1 MKPTLELSPAV
12 VPRVDRDPVAFDRA
26 LVVRFGRVGDM
37 IVVTPFLRALD
48 RASPGG
54 TVDLL
59 ATPAGASVLA
69 TNPHL
74 RRRWTLKWRKPPV
87 WLNPEKRS
95 LLRRLARERYDLVFL
110 LERSPRYHG
119 FVGRLEGPELFAM
132 CRPEESPGPRRARP
146 DPREH
151 AAAKFDRLLALA
163 GVPHAGWRCEYPVPE
178 AARTR
183 ASELL
188 ATRGVE
194 SERPLVGLH
203 PGHYRRRRHRRRPHP
218 KAWPPERFAAVIEE
232 LARRSDAFF
241 LLTGTEDEADLT
253 ARVAASTGV
262 DRVLDLA
269 GATDLPTLAAVQER
283 CGLFVSGDTGPA
295 HLAAAVGTPLVALFG
310 PTPPWDMG
318 PLGQAS
324 RIRRLWPDPSPESPS
339 RRGGYHPRLWAVEPE
354 DVLAAAAEVAPE
366 LTGPPDVAPEPTAPP
381 ETGG

>member
-1 MKPTLELSPAV
+1 MRLAQGLSPTV

-37 IVVTPFLRALD
+37 IVATPFLRALD

-54 TVDLL
+54 TVDFL

-95 LLRRLARERYDLVFL
+95 LQRRLARERYDVVFL
-110 LERSPRYHG
+110 LERSPRYHS
-119 FVGRLEGPELFAM
+119 FFGRLEGPELFAM
-132 CRPEESPGPRRARP
+132 CRPEGSPGPRRARP

-163 GVPHAGWRCEYPVPE
+163 GIPHAGWRCDYPVPCGARERSADLLEVRGLE
-178 AARTR
+178 A
-183 ASELL
+183 
-188 ATRGVE
+188 G
-194 SERPLVGLH
+194 RPLVGLH
-203 PGHYRRRRHRRRPHP
+203 PGYHRRRLRRRSPHP
-218 KAWPPERFAAVIEE
+218 KAWPPERFAAVIDE
-232 LARRSDAFF
+232 LASRSDAYFV
-241 LLTGTEDEADLT
+241 LTGSEDEGDLT
-253 ARVAASTGV
+253 ARVAAATEV

-269 GATDLPTLAAVQER
+269 GETDLPTLAALQER
-283 CGLFVSGDTGPA
+283 CSVFVSGDTGPA

-318 PLGQAS
+318 PLGEES
-324 RIRRLWPDPSPESPS
+324 KIRRLWPPPSPESPS
-339 RRGGYHPRLWAVEPE
+339 RRGGYHPRLWAVEPA
-354 DVLAAAAEVAPE
+354 DVVAAAAEMAPE
-366 LTGPPDVAPEPTAPP
+366 LARPSDSDG
-381 ETGG
+381 